1 MLLRPTKQHIKPL
14 LAIFGIAAV
23 VGVAIIITKDPSH
36 SNTQVGL
43 SDKNPSVEE
52 LQQEMGRI
60 AKYEFENG
68 CVEKN
73 DRGQDVFC
81 GESKT
86 KVDAAEAR
94 YQAALRESMKPG
106 STIEQA
112 DIEGIRKFMGD
123 PTFEVYFS
131 RSQSPVNFNV
141 GTVTKLSNAG
151 DRRTDTPKEWERTVN
166 VYTATKE
173 IEGIC
178 EVYEYEVYPKTHD
191 VVEIRVVFPEG
202 YDRSNCPNT
211 GKSLFEP
218 YVTEA
223 QIKAVGQAY
232 LKRAVGNNYS
242 FTVKSL
248 ERSNTSRWEWKWEDT
263 SYKLPAGVAGDSAV
277 DSRPTIRLHI
287 SSAGKLLQYNNTI
300 PLFEN

>member
-1 MLLRPTKQHIKPL
+1 MLLRTKKQHIKPL
-14 LAIFGIAAV
+14 LAVFGIAV
-23 VGVAIIITKDPSH
+23 VAGIAIFITKDPGH
-36 SNTQVGL
+36 SDTQVGL
-43 SDKNPSVEE
+43 SDKNPSVGE
-52 LQQEMGRI
+52 LQQEMDRI

-94 YQAALRESMKPG
+94 YQAALRESMRPS
-106 STIEQA
+106 STIQQA
-112 DIEGIRKFMGD
+112 DIEGIRKFMD
-123 PTFEVYFS
+123 DSTFEVYFS

-141 GTVTKLSNAG
+141 GTVTKLSDAG
-151 DRRTDTPKEWERTVN
+151 DRRTDTPEEWERTVN

-191 VVEIRVVFPEG
+191 VVEVRVVFPEG
-202 YDRSNCPNT
+202 YNRSNCPNT
-211 GKSLFEP
+211 GKSLFDP
-218 YVTEA
+218 YATEA
-223 QIKAVGQAY
+223 QIKEVGQAY

-242 FTVKSL
+242 FIVKPL